1 MSFTDRLGMTVPQAV
16 LAWALVLFVGG
27 ASGVIAMLL
36 CHYLLT
42 FGGQDSANK
51 HGISKVTA
59 TRLGGVAIVSYL
71 VLHLGYLYAQG
82 LYLPS
87 PGESSVILAAIAFF
101 ILGIYED
108 MTGALS
114 ARLRFGC
121 MLAIAGATLF
131 IYPELALQPVGIFLI
146 DLVLGDSLIAL
157 LFTALCVAF
166 LPNAFNTA
174 DGANGLVSGISV
186 AVLGGL
192 SVVAPVELSPFLAA
206 GAVGCLVFLVFNLI
220 SGRFFL
226 GDGGAYFLGAFCG
239 LATVIVSNTTDVS
252 VWWLLAMIFYPVA
265 DLLWSMGRR
274 LLTGSSPFKPD
285 NQHFHNLLF
294 AYLDSDRR
302 SSMQANTTC
311 GVGIAVLFSGLPLAM
326 GMSESLLV
334 QSGQWLWIV
343 IFQWI
348 VYAAGWWYLSQRL
361 CVLPDDQTSAA
372 ATVTL
377 DAT

>member
-1 MSFTDRLGMTVPQAV
+1 MTVPQAI
-16 LAWALVLFVGG
+16 LAWVLVVFVGG

-42 FGGQDSANK
+42 FGGQDSAHK

-71 VLHLGYLYAQG
+71 ILHLGYLYTQG
-82 LYLPS
+82 LSIPS
-87 PGESSVILAAIAFF
+87 SGESSVILASIAFF
-101 ILGIYED
+101 VLGIYED
-108 MTGALS
+108 MTGTLS

-121 MLAIAGATLF
+121 MLAIALCTLLIF
-131 IYPELALQPVGIFLI
+131 PELALEPVGIFLV
-146 DLVLGDSLIAL
+146 DLVLGDSLTAL
-157 LFTALCVAF
+157 LFTTLCVAF
-166 LPNAFNTA
+166 IPNAFNTA

-186 AVLGGL
+186 AVLCGL
-192 SVVAPVELSPFLAA
+192 SGVAPAELSPFLAA

-239 LATVIVSNTTDVS
+239 LAVVIVSNTTDVS

-274 LLTGSSPFKPD
+274 YLAGSSPFKPD
-285 NQHFHNLLF
+285 NQHYHNLLF
-294 AYLDSDRR
+294 AWLDSSRR

-311 GVGIAVLFSGLPLAM
+311 GVGIAVLFSGLPLVI
-326 GMSESLLV
+326 GMSGSLPV
-334 QSGQWLWIV
+334 ESGQWLWIV
-343 IFQWI
+343 ILQWI
-348 VYAAGWWYLSQRL
+348 AYAVGWRYLSQRL
-361 CVLPDDQTSAA
+361 CVLPIDQTETDVSAA
-372 ATVTL
+372 L
-377 DAT
+377 DTP